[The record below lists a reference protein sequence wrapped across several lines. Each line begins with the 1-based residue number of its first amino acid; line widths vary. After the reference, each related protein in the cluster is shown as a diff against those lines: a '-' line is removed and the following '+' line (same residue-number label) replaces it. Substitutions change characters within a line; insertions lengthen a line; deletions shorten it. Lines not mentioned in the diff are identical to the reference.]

1 VALAAPSVAQTP
13 DVAAADP
20 TSKIDAYLAP
30 YLADGH
36 LSGTLLVAKEGA
48 IVYERSFGMA
58 NYELKVPNTPST
70 RFCVASITKPMTIAV
85 ISQLVGEGLL
95 ETEDP
100 VSKWIPDF
108 PRGDE
113 ITVSHLLNH
122 RAGIAHRVTTDEDEG
137 RPLTPAEVVE
147 RVKASELIFE
157 PGEKSVYSS
166 AGYTVLARIIE
177 LVTGEPYGVVMERRL
192 FTPTGMR
199 HSVHPDFPHLIPDRA
214 TSYVPSLDGVLSA
227 PLKDLSFL
235 AGAGSVFSTP
245 SDLHAMIRALLD
257 GKLGDTAKQA
267 LLRETGLSWNG
278 ITNGYR
284 AFADYHADSGVE
296 VVFAGNLNTG
306 AVNRLRADVPKIMI
320 GESVATPARIAV
332 KPVEVDEKSLRRFE
346 GVYESDRGQSF
357 PIHVERGMI
366 FAGDRLLIPT
376 SETSFYSLQEYGR
389 VNVILDDDGNVERL
403 DWEWGGQFWPY
414 HFRKGLEE

>member
-1 VALAAPSVAQTP
+1 MLAS
-13 DVAAADP
+13 
-20 TSKIDAYLAP
+20 
-30 YLADGH
+30 
-36 LSGTLLVAKEGA
+36 
-48 IVYERSFGMA
+48 
-58 NYELKVPNTPST
+58 
-70 RFCVASITKPMTIAV
+70 
-85 ISQLVGEGLL
+85 
-95 ETEDP
+95 
-100 VSKWIPDF
+100 
-108 PRGDE
+108 
-113 ITVSHLLNH
+113 
-122 RAGIAHRVTTDEDEG
+122 
-137 RPLTPAEVVE
+137 
-147 RVKASELIFE
+147 
-157 PGEKSVYSS
+157 
-166 AGYTVLARIIE
+166 IIE
-177 LVTGEPYGVVMERRL
+177 LATGEPYGVVMERRL
-192 FTPTGMR
+192 FAPTGMR

-257 GKLGDTAKQA
+257 GKLGDTARQA

-284 AFADYHADSGVE
+284 AFADYHADSELE
-296 VVFAGNLNTG
+296 VIFAGNLNTG

-332 KPVEVDEKSLRRFE
+332 KPVAVDEKSLRRFE

-357 PIHVERGMI
+357 PVHVERGMI

-376 SETSFYSLQEYGR
+376 SVTSFYSLQEYGR